1 MAVGSAPLA
10 WGVRRGG
17 PGAVAAGWLRR
28 LLLLLPAALV
38 AAPVVAVFLQAG
50 GGGELWRH
58 LAATV
63 LADYV
68 TNSLL
73 LLVGVG
79 LVTGIIG
86 TGCAWLVAMYD
97 FPGRR
102 LAAWALLL
110 PLAMPAYVLAYAYT
124 DLLDVTGPVQSGL
137 RALTGWGVRD
147 YAFPEIRSLGGAVFV
162 LGLALYPYVYAMARA
177 AFVEQSQCA
186 LEVSRTLGC
195 SGFGAFQRVG
205 LPLAR
210 PAVAAG
216 LAFVGMETLAD
227 FGAVSFFGVPT
238 FTTGIYRAWYAL
250 GSPEAAAQLAS
261 LLVAA
266 VGLVLLAE
274 RLLRGRARF
283 AAATTHI
290 YRRHL
295 PRLAGWRGMAAAAA
309 CTLPWL
315 LGFLLPALAL
325 AAMALDRREAPSVT
339 RLLALTLDTLQ
350 VAALAAVV
358 IVAVALVM
366 LLAAR
371 ELPGRLARLTLRIA
385 TLGYAVPGA
394 VIGVGL
400 LITLGAF
407 DHLLARLLDLQGL
420 LLSGTLAALVY
431 GYLVR
436 FFAVAYNPLE
446 AGLAR
451 IGPSLADAAR
461 SLGHGRLATFLRV
474 HLPLLRPHLA
484 SAAILVCVDVMK
496 ELPATLV
503 LRPFD
508 FDTLAVEAYRLAT
521 TERLAGAAVPSLL
534 IVAAGLVPVIMLCRM
549 TERKLGP
556 READ

>member
-1 MAVGSAPLA
+1 MAVGSA
-10 WGVRRGG
+10 RFG
-17 PGAVAAGWLRR
+17 PGVDAPGLGVGPLLRR
-28 LLLLLPAALV
+28 TVLLVPALLI
-38 AAPVVAVFLQAG
+38 AAPVLAVFAQSAG
-50 GGGELWRH
+50 GGDLWRH

-63 LADYV
+63 LWDYV
-68 TNSLL
+68 TNSALL
-73 LLVGVG
+73 LLGVA
-79 LVTGIIG
+79 LVTGAVG
-86 TGCAWLVAMYD
+86 TACAWLVAMYD

-102 LAAWALLL
+102 IASWALLL

-124 DLLDVTGPVQSGL
+124 DLLDVTGPVQSRL
-137 RALTGWGVRD
+137 RAVTGWSVGD
-147 YAFPEIRSLGGAVFV
+147 YVFPEIRSLGGAVFV
-162 LGLALYPYVYAMARA
+162 LALALYPYVYALARA

-195 SGFGAFQRVG
+195 SGFGAFHRVG

-216 LAFVGMETLAD
+216 LAFVAMETLAD

-250 GSPEAAAQLAS
+250 GSPAAAAQLSS

-266 VGLVLLAE
+266 VALILLVE
-274 RLLRGRARF
+274 RLLRGRASF
-283 AAATTHI
+283 APRTTHL
-290 YRRHL
+290 YRRHR
-295 PRLAGWRGMAAAAA
+295 PRLTGWRGGAAAAL
-309 CTLPWL
+309 CTAPWL
-315 LGFLLPALAL
+315 LGFLLPAVAL
-325 AAMALDRREAPSVT
+325 GLMALDRREAPSLD
-339 RLLALTLDTLQ
+339 RLLALTADTLQ
-350 VAALAAVV
+350 VALLAAVV
-358 IVAVALVM
+358 IVAVALAM
-366 LLAAR
+366 LVAAR
-371 ELPGRLARLTLRIA
+371 EAPGRLARLALRTA

-400 LITLGAF
+400 LVTLGTV
-407 DHLLARLLDLQGL
+407 DHALAGALGYRGL
-420 LLSGTLAALVY
+420 LFSGTLLALVY

-451 IGPSLADAAR
+451 IGPHLTDAAR
-461 SLGHGRLATFLRV
+461 SLGHGRLATFLRI

-534 IVAAGLVPVIMLCRM
+534 IVAAGLVPVVMLCRM
-549 TERKLGP
+549 TERKL
-556 READ
+556 RAHEA